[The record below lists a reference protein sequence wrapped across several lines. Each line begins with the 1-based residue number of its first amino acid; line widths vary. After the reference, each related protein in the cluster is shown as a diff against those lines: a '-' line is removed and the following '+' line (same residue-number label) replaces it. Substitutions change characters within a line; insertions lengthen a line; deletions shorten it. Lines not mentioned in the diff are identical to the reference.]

1 MDFKYHLGS
10 SYSKCGSVDHERLSP
25 LGVQN
30 CSPTPAETDLNLQF
44 NKILCWFSVWEVLG
58 KISDSLICLW
68 LTIRS
73 TFLCYSPVGMYAH
86 THSNKS
92 LWNSFHPLWGPVWYL
107 LFRLSEILMNQWNNF
122 IVWCADCKRSLESR
136 GAHSRHYW
144 HFKPGSSWL
153 WVLEH
158 VEQPPWLL
166 PSRCQGQPLLN
177 CNDPN
182 SRRFQKYP
190 WSGGYQNHC
199 GLRTTDL
206 DDPEVNAPH
215 KQGSL
220 TSLRATCPSAT
231 AVAHVWEACVA
242 SATENTLVNP
252 RGDVE
257 AVPVLEEDYV
267 LGALCSETTSLWDIQ
282 ESPPPSPCVPGGE
295 AQSPVRDPE
304 QEVSS
309 AVQIPTLTSLD
320 CFAFYNF
327 IRTLVKKK
335 NFFFLLLLGG
345 YKLFLCVQKPKKKAQ
360 LEYFVHPKFPV
371 QKRTV
376 ISLLFC

>member
-1 MDFKYHLGS
+1 M
-10 SYSKCGSVDHERLSP
+10 
-25 LGVQN
+25 GVLA
-30 CSPTPAETDLNLQF
+30 C
-44 NKILCWFSVWEVLG
+44 
-58 KISDSLICLW
+58 
-68 LTIRS
+68 
-73 TFLCYSPVGMYAH
+73 
-86 THSNKS
+86 
-92 LWNSFHPLWGPVWYL
+92 
-107 LFRLSEILMNQWNNF
+107 
-122 IVWCADCKRSLESR
+122 
-136 GAHSRHYW
+136 
-144 HFKPGSSWL
+144 
-153 WVLEH
+153 VLED

-231 AVAHVWEACVA
+231 AVAHIWEACVA
-242 SATENTLVNP
+242 SATENPLVNP

-267 LGALCSETTSLWDIQ
+267 WGASCSETTSLWDIQ

-335 NFFFLLLLGG
+335 NFFFCFYSVATSYFCVSKNLKRRLNLNTSFTLNSQFRREQLSASCSVKLLLSGL
-345 YKLFLCVQKPKKKAQ
+345 KIQLMESSNSPPVWIFLYHKADNDCTTCHIGSPWLSLAEFFTLTIPGLINACYTNKSPGIAQ
-360 LEYFVHPKFPV
+360 DGIIINYQIFVPS
-371 QKRTV
+371 R
-376 ISLLFC
+376 I